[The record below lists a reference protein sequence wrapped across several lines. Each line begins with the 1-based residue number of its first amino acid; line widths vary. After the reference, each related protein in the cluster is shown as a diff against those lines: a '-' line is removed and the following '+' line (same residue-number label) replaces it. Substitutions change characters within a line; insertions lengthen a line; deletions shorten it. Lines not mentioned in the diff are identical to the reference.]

1 VRPVT
6 EPVPGRPHRLTGDRG
21 SAVVDFCLMSV
32 LLVMLLF
39 AVVQVAALFYVRSVA
54 GSAAAD
60 GARYAANAGVSPQAG
75 GVRATALLAQ
85 ALGPG
90 MARRLP
96 CDGGL
101 VAEAGSGLVTAEVRC
116 RGTIKSLLLP
126 IGAVVRVEVSGQSLK
141 DDP

>member
-1 VRPVT
+1 LR
-6 EPVPGRPHRLTGDRG
+6 RLSCDRG
-21 SAVVDFCLMSV
+21 SAVVEFCLMSV

-39 AVVQVAALFYVRSVA
+39 AVVQVAAVFYVRSVA
-54 GSAAAD
+54 SAAAAD
-60 GARYAANAGVSPQAG
+60 GARYAANAGVPAQAG
-75 GVRATALLAQ
+75 AERATALLGQ

-96 CDGGL
+96 CAAGL

-116 RGTIKSLLLP
+116 RGTIGSVFLP
-126 IGAVVRVEVSGQSLK
+126 IGALVTVEVSGQSLK